1 MHFPAAEERNRR
13 LAGIAGLSGALLF
26 FAGDM
31 LFYGHFG
38 SGANFRQGMLD
49 TVRHASQARLYVGG
63 LVGPVAAC
71 LCILGF
77 WHVYRN
83 VIPPRGFLARLM
95 LVSFAVLMVFGSAI
109 HALWTAKGLAIQ
121 NCFGSDDV
129 GCRALLSSVNSYWS
143 LAYNLGAVPGYL
155 AAILLIFLVLFGKTR
170 YPKWTLLANPALL
183 IFISPLAERI
193 PAPFGAILVGGSA
206 NLAIAFFFLISILTT
221 WKNGEAVS
229 T

>member
-1 MHFPAAEERNRR
+1 MHCPASEERKRR

-49 TVRHASQARLYVGG
+49 TVRRASEARLYAGG

-83 VIPPRGFLARLM
+83 VNPPHGFFARLM
-95 LVSFAVLMVFGSAI
+95 LVCFAVLMIFGSAV

-121 NCFGSDDV
+121 NCFGDDGV
-129 GCRALLSSVNSYWS
+129 GCRALVSSVNSYWS
-143 LAYNLGAVPGYL
+143 LAYNLGAIPGYL
-155 AAILLIFLVLFGKTR
+155 GAILLVFLVLFGKTR
-170 YPKWTLLANPALL
+170 YPKWTLFANPAFL
-183 IFISPLAERI
+183 ILISPLAERI
-193 PAPFGAILVGGSA
+193 SAPFGAIFVGGSA
-206 NLAIAFFFLISILTT
+206 NLAIAFFFLVSILTT
-221 WKNGEAVS
+221 WKTAESASG
-229 T
+229 

>member
-1 MHFPAAEERNRR
+1 MPCPASEDRNRR

-26 FAGDM
+26 FSGDM
-31 LFYGHFG
+31 LFYGRFG
-38 SGANFRQGMLD
+38 AGANFHEGMLS
-49 TVRHASQARLYVGG
+49 TVRHASPARLYAGG
-63 LVGPVAAC
+63 LVGPMAAC

-83 VIPPRGFLARLM
+83 VNPPRGFFARLM
-95 LVSFAVLMVFGSAI
+95 LVSFAVLMVFGSAV

-121 NCFGSDDV
+121 NCLGSDDV

-155 AAILLIFLVLFGKTR
+155 AAVLLIFLVLSGKTS
-170 YPKWTLLANPALL
+170 YPKWTVLANPAFL
-183 IFISPLAERI
+183 ISLSPLAERI
-193 PAPFGAILVGGSA
+193 PAPFGAILVGGSV

-221 WKNGEAVS
+221 WKTAESVS
-229 T
+229 A

>member
-1 MHFPAAEERNRR
+1 MHCPASEERNRR

-38 SGANFRQGMLD
+38 PGGNFHEGMLG
-49 TVRHASQARLYVGG
+49 TVRHASQARLYAGG

-83 VIPPRGFLARLM
+83 VNPPRRFFARLM
-95 LVSFAVLMVFGSAI
+95 LVSFAVLMVFGSAV

-143 LAYNLGAVPGYL
+143 LAYNLGAFPGYL
-155 AAILLIFLVLFGKTR
+155 AAVLLIFLVLLGKTR
-170 YPKWTLLANPALL
+170 YPKWTVFANPAFL

-193 PAPFGAILVGGSA
+193 SAPFGAILVGGSA

-221 WKNGEAVS
+221 WKTGESVS
-229 T
+229 R

>member
-1 MHFPAAEERNRR
+1 
-13 LAGIAGLSGALLF
+13 
-26 FAGDM
+26 M

-38 SGANFRQGMLD
+38 SGANFHEGMLS
-49 TVRHASQARLYVGG
+49 TVRHASQARLYAGG
-63 LVGPVAAC
+63 LVGPLAAC

-83 VIPPRGFLARLM
+83 VNPPRGFLARLM
-95 LVSFAVLMVFGSAI
+95 LVCFVVLMVFGSAV

-121 NCFGSDDV
+121 NCFGDDDA

-170 YPKWTLLANPALL
+170 YPKWTVLANPAFL
-183 IFISPLAERI
+183 IFVSPLAERI
-193 PAPFGAILVGGSA
+193 PAPFGAIFVGGSA
-206 NLAIAFFFLISILTT
+206 NLAIALFFLVSILTT
-221 WKNGEAVS
+221 WKASESVS
-229 T
+229 G